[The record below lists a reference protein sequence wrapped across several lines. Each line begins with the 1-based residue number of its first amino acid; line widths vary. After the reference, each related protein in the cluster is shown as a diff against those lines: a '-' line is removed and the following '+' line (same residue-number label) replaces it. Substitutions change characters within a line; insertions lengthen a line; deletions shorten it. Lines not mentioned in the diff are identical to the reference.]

1 MQNWI
6 VTILASKQASKQVGG
21 NSTLFC
27 GIKINKTIDICAH

>member
-6 VTILASKQASKQVGG
+6 VTILASRQVGG

-27 GIKINKTIDICAH
+27 GIKINKTIDICAR